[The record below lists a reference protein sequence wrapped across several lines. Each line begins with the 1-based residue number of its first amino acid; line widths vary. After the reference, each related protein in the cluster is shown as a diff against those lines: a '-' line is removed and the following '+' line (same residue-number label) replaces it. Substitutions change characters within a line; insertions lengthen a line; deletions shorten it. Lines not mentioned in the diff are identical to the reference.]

1 MKFQVIGPAGMSV
14 NHTPFPSV
22 AIGQMPFSRIT
33 QTPAAGDPSAW
44 RIVPMTRAL
53 PGVIVGPG
61 VGNGV
66 VPGSGVASG
75 VGSGCPRDAAD
86 GSGLG
91 GGAFEGALNGVA
103 VGDAV
108 WVGGGAEDGAG
119 SAPGAHAA
127 SSSPVARAIP
137 KCFIPFMFRYL
148 TESAVARSAPR
159 VVW

>member
-14 NHTPFPSV
+14 NHTPFASV
-22 AIGQMPFSRIT
+22 AIGQMPFSRMT

-66 VPGSGVASG
+66 VPGSGVAAGVASG
-75 VGSGCPRDAAD
+75 SAPDAAD
-86 GSGLG
+86 GNGLG
-91 GGAFEGALNGVA
+91 GGASEGALNGVG

-108 WVGGGAEDGAG
+108 CVGGGAEDGAG
-119 SAPGAHAA
+119 DATGPHPA
-127 SSSPVARAIP
+127 SS
-137 KCFIPFMFRYL
+137 
-148 TESAVARSAPR
+148 SAVARTIPKR
-159 VVW
+159 VIP